1 MFWTLFD
8 LSGESPSSSASDVD
22 NVNNPTVAD
31 KVALSKSV
39 NSPQVAGN
47 HVISARSRPN
57 FVRILNYAQDVNFA
71 MEASRKSRNAFAAA
85 KASLGVGKNSD
96 GISSIKKALDF
107 SFQDVEGLLR
117 LVRLAVEA
125 INR

>member
-1 MFWTLFD
+1 L
-8 LSGESPSSSASDVD
+8 
-22 NVNNPTVAD
+22 
-31 KVALSKSV
+31 
-39 NSPQVAGN
+39 Q
-47 HVISARSRPN
+47 
-57 FVRILNYAQDVNFA
+57 AQDVNFA

-85 KASLGVGKNSD
+85 NASLAVGKNAD
-96 GISSIKKALDF
+96 GITSIKKALDF